1 MRHELYRFAAEANV
15 LNGESWSA
23 GEKCNRRAAG
33 RQRRNQ
39 LELNVMLSCDYRAIG
54 WRSEMGEVKVKVDL
68 ENYDDRAIASRG
80 LLAEDR
86 VRSQRVDV
94 VVDSGA
100 VMLVLP
106 QDLVEALGLR
116 TLRKAIVTYADERKE
131 ERDVA
136 GVVSVRVA
144 GRIVETNC
152 VVGPPGSEPLLGQI
166 VLKEADL
173 LSIAPINGSC
183 PGRSL
188 LSCRH

>member
-1 MRHELYRFAAEANV
+1 
-15 LNGESWSA
+15 
-23 GEKCNRRAAG
+23 
-33 RQRRNQ
+33 
-39 LELNVMLSCDYRAIG
+39 
-54 WRSEMGEVKVKVDL
+54 MGEVKVKVEL
-68 ENYDDRAIASRG
+68 ENYDDRAVASRG
-80 LLAEDR
+80 FLPEDQ

-116 TLRKAIVTYADERKE
+116 MLRKAIVTYADERKE

-144 GRIVETNC
+144 GRSVETNC

-166 VLKEADL
+166 VLEEADL
-173 LSIAPINGSC
+173 LVDCANQRLMPRPESPYL
-183 PGRSL
+183 PTL
-188 LSCRH
+188 KLK